1 GKTIT
6 GCQKYLL
13 KNIERNKETLQ
24 CNYRTRGGKNVIRQL
39 KSIMGGGDMADFDKY
54 FDKLQKNLK
63 DLVRT
68 NWKNFIDAAGAD
80 GQAFLLETKEDLKR
94 WTRLLANGDLTRE
107 EFEFLVDS
115 KEDLLK
121 LKALKKLGLTK
132 VRIQMFQ
139 TAVIGLIIDTAFDFF
154 L

>member
-1 GKTIT
+1 
-6 GCQKYLL
+6 
-13 KNIERNKETLQ
+13 
-24 CNYRTRGGKNVIRQL
+24 
-39 KSIMGGGDMADFDKY
+39 MADFDKY
-54 FDKLQKNLK
+54 FDKLVKNLE
-63 DLVRT
+63 DLVKN
-68 NWKNFIDAAGAD
+68 NWKDFQEAAEAD
-80 GQAFLLETKEDLKR
+80 GKAFLPETKEDLKR
-94 WTRLLANGDLTRE
+94 WTRLLSNGDLTRE
-107 EFEFLVDS
+107 EFEFLVGS

>member
-1 GKTIT
+1 
-6 GCQKYLL
+6 
-13 KNIERNKETLQ
+13 
-24 CNYRTRGGKNVIRQL
+24 
-39 KSIMGGGDMADFDKY
+39 MADFDKY
-54 FDKLQKNLK
+54 FDKLVKNLE
-63 DLVRT
+63 DLVKN
-68 NWKNFIDAAGAD
+68 NWKDFLDAAEAD
-80 GQAFLLETKEDLKR
+80 GKAFLLETKEDLKR
-94 WTRLLANGDLTRE
+94 WTRLLSNGDLTRE
-107 EFEFLVDS
+107 EFEFLVGS

>member
-1 GKTIT
+1 
-6 GCQKYLL
+6 
-13 KNIERNKETLQ
+13 
-24 CNYRTRGGKNVIRQL
+24 
-39 KSIMGGGDMADFDKY
+39 MADFDKY
-54 FDKLQKNLK
+54 FDKLVKNLE
-63 DLVRT
+63 DLVKN
-68 NWKNFIDAAGAD
+68 NWKDFLDAAQAD
-80 GQAFLLETKEDLKR
+80 GKAFLLETKEDLKR

-107 EFEFLVDS
+107 EFEFLVGS

-121 LKALKKLGLTK
+121 LKALQRSGLTK

>member
-1 GKTIT
+1 M
-6 GCQKYLL
+6 
-13 KNIERNKETLQ
+13 E
-24 CNYRTRGGKNVIRQL
+24 
-39 KSIMGGGDMADFDKY
+39 DFDKY
-54 FDKLQKNLK
+54 FDKLVKNLEG
-63 DLVRT
+63 LVKN
-68 NWKNFIDAAGAD
+68 NWKDFLDAAEAD
-80 GQAFLLETKEDLKR
+80 GKAFLIETKEDLKR
-94 WTRLLANGDLTRE
+94 WTRLLSNGDLTRE
-107 EFEFLVDS
+107 EFEFLVGS

>member
-1 GKTIT
+1 MP
-6 GCQKYLL
+6 
-13 KNIERNKETLQ
+13 N
-24 CNYRTRGGKNVIRQL
+24 
-39 KSIMGGGDMADFDKY
+39 FDKY
-54 FDKLQKNLK
+54 FDKLLKNLE
-63 DLVRT
+63 DLVK
-68 NWKNFIDAAGAD
+68 NKWKDFLDAAEAD
-80 GQAFLLETKEDLKR
+80 GKTFLLETKEDLKR

-107 EFEFLVDS
+107 EFEFLVGS

-121 LKALKKLGLTK
+121 LKALQRLGLTK